1 MWVWVG
7 WVGVGGWVWGVL
19 GGGGGWIPGGSQV
32 VLYMGEAVPT
42 DQVQVPSVIG
52 LTAEQARQKLAD
64 AGLYMRATGATEYG
78 SHVVAYEQSTA
89 AGASV
94 NRGTTIEV
102 RFTDSTASGAGL

>member
-1 MWVWVG
+1 M
-7 WVGVGGWVWGVL
+7 
-19 GGGGGWIPGGSQV
+19 
-32 VLYMGEAVPT
+32 
-42 DQVQVPSVIG
+42 PSVIG

-102 RFTDSTASGAGL
+102 RLPTARPAARACKNGPTTRETGVRA

>member
-1 MWVWVG
+1 M
-7 WVGVGGWVWGVL
+7 L
-19 GGGGGWIPGGSQV
+19 
-32 VLYMGEAVPT
+32 T
-42 DQVQVPSVIG
+42 DQVHVPGVIG
-52 LTAEQARQKLAD
+52 RAAEQARQKLAD